1 MVLLKSCCCWQSVR
15 SGSFASGIY
24 SIIFYSVMVTAG
36 SFHVH
41 TIVNLP
47 EPVPVLLTFSVMM
60 LAFAALSVMAGVVL
74 LVGLCTNN
82 RILLL
87 PWLLCIAMATVL
99 DIILSLYLV
108 SDTEIDPF
116 FAVLVAT
123 DIIICALNVYCILC
137 VTSQYQEY
145 ASAGGR
151 PRQVLDVEA
160 GPPIIHFEPAS
171 TVRVGNHSQS
181 SSQRVSVSFIQNS
194 SASSPTSSSRRPLLS
209 SGSSGGRTAGSSGF
223 ITSSSPVLM
232 LRRSSFSS
240 TSEIS
245 FCSSDLLPGSRRG
258 SMLPPQDRQGL
269 SPVGE
274 SKVFPDFDDEASVT
288 ESVIQT
294 MKKNSG
300 SPLSQSTATLKPG
313 PVFSRFRVTGFL
325 PATVSYKIPA
335 NSGKFEGDAA
345 DIDSFGGDPE
355 NPSQEPNSKE

>member
-74 LVGLCTNN
+74 LVGLC
-82 RILLL
+82 
-87 PWLLCIAMATVL
+87 
-99 DIILSLYLV
+99 
-108 SDTEIDPF
+108 TEIDPF